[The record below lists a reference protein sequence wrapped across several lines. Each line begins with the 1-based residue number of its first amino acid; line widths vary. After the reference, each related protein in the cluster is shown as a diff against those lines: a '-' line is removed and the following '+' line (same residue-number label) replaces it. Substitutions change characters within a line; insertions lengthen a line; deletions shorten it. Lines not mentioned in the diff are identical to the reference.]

1 MNERARI
8 LIVDDIPAARQ
19 TVKFLLMPYDYQL
32 AFATNG
38 LEAVDQADKL
48 MPDLILLDVMM
59 PEMNGF
65 EVCRHLR
72 ANPRLA
78 EVPIVM
84 VTALDDRESRLR
96 GLQAGADDFISKPF
110 DRSELRARVQSITR
124 LNRYRRLHTERN
136 KFKKLFDFSPDGIL
150 IGDEAGTI
158 HLANPAM
165 QDILGAENKNALIGL
180 SLLSFILPE
189 LHAYCKRCLK
199 EVGSNSSSSV
209 QIETE
214 LIGMNGVMRAVELH
228 AGYIEWESE
237 PAIQVVVRDIDKRK
251 VAQEQVHSLNQKLI
265 EAYDATLAGWSE
277 VLELRDKETEG
288 HSQRVTRMSLHLAK
302 VMGLKD
308 EELLHIRRGALLHD
322 IGKLAI
328 PDRILLKPGKLTE
341 AEWIIMREH
350 PTYAYNWLKKIEF
363 LHPALDIPYC
373 HHERWDGTGYPRRLK
388 GEEIPLAARIFAVVD
403 IWDALS
409 SDRPYRKAWPSK
421 KVRDYIASLAGTH
434 LDPNVVQA
442 FLELTICPNAKPEL
456 NN

>member
-1 MNERARI
+1 
-8 LIVDDIPAARQ
+8 
-19 TVKFLLMPYDYQL
+19 
-32 AFATNG
+32 
-38 LEAVDQADKL
+38 

-59 PEMNGF
+59 PEMDGF

-78 EVPIVM
+78 EVPVVM
-84 VTALDDRESRLR
+84 VTALDDRQSRLQ

-110 DRSELRARVQSITR
+110 DRVELRARVQSITR

-150 IGDEAGTI
+150 IVNQAGTI

-165 QDILGAENKNALIGL
+165 QDILGAQNKKALLGL
-180 SLLSFILPE
+180 PLLSFILPE
-189 LHAYCKRCLK
+189 QHDYYKSCLK
-199 EVGSNSSSSV
+199 EVSRNSTPSA
-209 QIETE
+209 QLETE
-214 LIGMNGVMRAVELH
+214 LIGMNGVIIPVELH
-228 AGYIEWESE
+228 AGHIEWESKA
-237 PAIQVVVRDIDKRK
+237 AIQVVVRDISKRK
-251 VAQEQVHSLNQKLI
+251 VAEEQIHTLNKKLI

-277 VLELRDKETEG
+277 ALDFRNKETEG
-288 HSQRVTRMSLHLAK
+288 HSQRVTQMTLRLAHA
-302 VMGLKD
+302 MRLKD
-308 EELLHIRRGALLHD
+308 EELVHIRRGALLHD

-328 PDRILLKPGKLTE
+328 PDGILLKPGKLSE
-341 AEWIIMREH
+341 AEWVIMRQH

-363 LHPALDIPYC
+363 LHPSLDIPYC
-373 HHERWDGTGYPRRLK
+373 HHERWDGTGYPRGLK

-409 SDRPYRKAWPSK
+409 SDRPYRKAWPQK
-421 KVRDYIASLAGTH
+421 KVRDYIASLTGTH

-442 FLELTICPNAKPEL
+442 FLELIASPNSQVQI